1 MKRYRLAPA
10 ARDDLKRISHYI
22 AIERQSPLGDKRL
35 RGRFLD
41 CFRQLAQNPL
51 LGQACPEFGEN
62 MRIWPV
68 GNYVVLYVPQ
78 QDGIDIV
85 QVAHGARD
93 LPAIVRTPPAVP

>member
-22 AIERQSPLGDKRL
+22 AVERESPQGAKRL
-35 RGRFLD
+35 RERFLASF
-41 CFRQLAQNPL
+41 CLLAQNPL
-51 LGQACPEFGEN
+51 IGQTCPEFGEN

-78 QDGIDIV
+78 DNGIDIV
-85 QVAHGARD
+85 QVMHGARD
-93 LPAIVRTPPAVP
+93 LPAVVRKPEE